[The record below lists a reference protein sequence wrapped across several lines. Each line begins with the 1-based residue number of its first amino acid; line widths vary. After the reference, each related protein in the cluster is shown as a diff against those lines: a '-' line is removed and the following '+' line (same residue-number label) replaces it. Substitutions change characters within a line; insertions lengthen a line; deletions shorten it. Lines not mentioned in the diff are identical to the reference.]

1 MFNQLA
7 FETQFGLR
15 PELLGSG
22 LHHWQQLVAV
32 GFAVFILL
40 IFCTYAFTL
49 NLRSHLLIFALTHF
63 YLLLYMF
70 QMRIILSSL
79 FTSHM
84 LLRRKQK
91 KKKKKKKKKKNPIHQ
106 VRTACARLASVAR
119 HIPLYGLKWH
129 SVAWQP
135 QPCKLTND
143 LLLEAAALQSR
154 FQLCV

>member
-1 MFNQLA
+1 MRDLPKRRAAPPYEHSWNSRGCPAIGPGFTI
-7 FETQFGLR
+7 TQSR
-15 PELLGSG
+15 KRDPCALGG
-22 LHHWQQLVAV
+22 
-32 GFAVFILL
+32 
-40 IFCTYAFTL
+40 
-49 NLRSHLLIFALTHF
+49 
-63 YLLLYMF
+63 
-70 QMRIILSSL
+70 
-79 FTSHM
+79 
-84 LLRRKQK
+84 RRKQ
-91 KKKKKKKKKKNPIHQ
+91 KKKKKKKNPIHQ